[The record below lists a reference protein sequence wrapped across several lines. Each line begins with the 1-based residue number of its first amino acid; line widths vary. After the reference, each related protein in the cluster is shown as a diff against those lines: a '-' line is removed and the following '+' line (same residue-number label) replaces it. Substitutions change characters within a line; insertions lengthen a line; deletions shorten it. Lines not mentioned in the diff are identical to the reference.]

1 MKRNLWFLMAALL
14 LVLAGCSNKPATS
27 IDGKTDSA
35 KTNQEGTNGDKS
47 EQQNDDKD
55 TNLTDVALLDYFLP
69 DGSSAHYKGVGNE
82 FAELD
87 ITVARPAQDYV
98 VIHENNGG
106 AFVQKVY
113 KVNGDEIQVLQEEHI
128 DLDAGIPPTEEL
140 ESMNPIRTYL
150 KGPIEVGTTFDDWK
164 IVEMNASVETPYQQ
178 FEDAVVI
185 EQVGKD
191 FVNRIYLVKDFGE
204 VKRESTMSMEGEEEF
219 VVTSSLETV
228 TQP

>member
-1 MKRNLWFLMAALL
+1 MKRNLWFLTIALL
-14 LVLAGCSNKPATS
+14 LVLVGCSNKPATS
-27 IDGKTDSA
+27 IDGKTDSP
-35 KTNQEGTNGDKS
+35 KTNQEGTNGDTS
-47 EQQNDDKD
+47 EQQDNKD
-55 TNLTDVALLDYFLP
+55 ANLTDVALLDYFLP

-106 AFVQKVY
+106 SFVQKVY
-113 KVNGDEIQVLQEEHI
+113 KLNGDEIQVLQEEHI
-128 DLDAGIPPTEEL
+128 ELDAAVPTTEEL
-140 ESMNPIRTYL
+140 ESMKPIRTYL

-164 IVEMNASVETPYQQ
+164 IVEMDASVETPYQQ

-204 VKRESTMSMEGEEEF
+204 VKRESMMSMEGEEEF

>member
-1 MKRNLWFLMAALL
+1 MKRNLSFLLFALL
-14 LVLAGCSNKPATS
+14 LVLAGCSNKPTTS
-27 IDGKTDSA
+27 IDGKTDSSE
-35 KTNQEGTNGDKS
+35 TNQNGTDVDKS
-47 EQQNDDKD
+47 QQQNGNEDA
-55 TNLTDVALLDYFLP
+55 NLTDVSLLDYFLP
-69 DGSSAHYKGVGNE
+69 DGSTAHYKGVGNE

-128 DLDAGIPPTEEL
+128 ELDAGIPTTAEL
-140 ESMNPIRTYL
+140 ESMSPIRTYL

-185 EQVGKD
+185 EQAGKD

-204 VKRESTMSMEGEEEF
+204 VKRESVMSMEGEEDF

>member
-14 LVLAGCSNKPATS
+14 LVLAGCTSKPATS
-27 IDGKTDSA
+27 IDGKTDAPETNVNDTSDKPTEQDA
-35 KTNQEGTNGDKS
+35 NANSEKTEVS
-47 EQQNDDKD
+47 
-55 TNLTDVALLDYFLP
+55 LLDYFLP
-69 DGSSAHYKGVGNE
+69 DGSAAHYKGEGNE

-106 AFVQKVY
+106 SFVQKVY
-113 KVNGDEIQVLQEEHI
+113 KLNGDEIQVLQEEHAE
-128 DLDAGIPPTEEL
+128 LDAGIPTTEEL
-140 ESMNPIRTYL
+140 KAMEPIRTYL

-178 FEDAVVI
+178 FEDVVVI
-185 EQVGKD
+185 EQAEQD

-204 VKRESTMSMEGEEEF
+204 IKRESIMSMEGEEEF
-219 VVTSSLETV
+219 VVTSTLETV

>member
-1 MKRNLWFLMAALL
+1 MKRNLWFLMVVLF
-14 LVLAGCSNKPATS
+14 LVLAGCSNKPVTS
-27 IDGKTDSA
+27 LDDKTGSSKTGTVGKTDE
-35 KTNQEGTNGDKS
+35 KKD
-47 EQQNDDKD
+47 QQNDDE
-55 TNLTDVALLDYFLP
+55 NLTDVSLLEYFLP

-82 FAELD
+82 YAELD
-87 ITVARPAQDYV
+87 ITVARPSQDYV

-106 AFVQKVY
+106 TFVQKVY
-113 KVNGDEIQVLQEEHI
+113 KINGDEIQVLQEEHI
-128 DLDAGIPPTEEL
+128 ELDAGVPTPEEL
-140 ESMNPIRTYL
+140 KSMKPIRTYL

-185 EQVGKD
+185 EQAGKD
-191 FVNRIYLVKDFGE
+191 FVNRIYIVKDFGE

-228 TQP
+228 TQL

>member
-1 MKRNLWFLMAALL
+1 MKRNLWLLMAMLL

-27 IDGKTDSA
+27 IDGKTESSETGTEG
-35 KTNQEGTNGDKS
+35 KTDDKTD
-47 EQQNDDKD
+47 QQNDDA
-55 TNLTDVALLDYFLP
+55 NLTDVSLMEYFLP

-82 FAELD
+82 YAELD
-87 ITVARPAQDYV
+87 ITVARPTQDYV

-106 AFVQKVY
+106 TFVQKVY
-113 KVNGDEIQVLQEEHI
+113 KLNGDEIQVLQEEHI
-128 DLDAGIPPTEEL
+128 ELDAGVPPVEEL
-140 ESMNPIRTYL
+140 ESMEPIRTYL

-185 EQVGKD
+185 EQAGED
-191 FVNRIYLVKDFGE
+191 FVNRIYIVKDFGE
-204 VKRESTMSMEGEEEF
+204 VKRESTMSIEGEEEF